1 MSPEIGHPE
10 LASVQYPGSSIPGLG
25 PFRQLAALEPS
36 RAKELIAAAFDVC
49 MERGEHSQM
58 VKSLY
63 ADFMVQS
70 LAHIADQG
78 ATDDQRQEQ
87 LLAWARVP

>member
-1 MSPEIGHPE
+1 
-10 LASVQYPGSSIPGLG
+10 
-25 PFRQLAALEPS
+25 
-36 RAKELIAAAFDVC
+36 
-49 MERGEHSQM
+49 M

-63 ADFMVQS
+63 VDFMVQS

-87 LLAWARVP
+87 LLAWARVALKGQSREQIDELLRAFDSADTACLTGEINRLRG